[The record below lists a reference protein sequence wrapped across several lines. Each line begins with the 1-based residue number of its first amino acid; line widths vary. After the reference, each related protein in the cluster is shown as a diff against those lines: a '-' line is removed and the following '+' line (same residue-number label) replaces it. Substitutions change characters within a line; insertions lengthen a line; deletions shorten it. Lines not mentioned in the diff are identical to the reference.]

1 VTDGARVSCDCEE
14 LAALRYHHLQSH
26 FMKTSDYLI
35 PIMQNFAL
43 HSKHRSA
50 GGLNTDA
57 DAQQIVE
64 GRGTRIFIRPSLIY
78 SFDNAQALDSV

>member
-1 VTDGARVSCDCEE
+1 
-14 LAALRYHHLQSH
+14 
-26 FMKTSDYLI
+26 
-35 PIMQNFAL
+35 MQNFAL

-78 SFDNAQALDSV
+78 SFDNAQALDSVWNNYWCNEFAIVTDILN